1 MRRCDL
7 GGAPTIDLTPPGK
20 RASFF
25 ANNVNRMQQAAIPSP
40 SASAAAASS
49 SSSQNNHDKQ
59 LEEQYYQEF
68 KSLADDEQLHSIK
81 QIIEDDVLAPLI
93 ELHPGQ
99 NAFMVNQLILQ
110 QTKILKLK
118 HIFIHNA
125 KEFELFLRPSKI
137 ANNQISKLQGPLFE
151 LIQNGG
157 VLVID
162 WTNFS
167 NKEKGTYQYLLEDN
181 NNSKN

>member
-1 MRRCDL
+1 
-7 GGAPTIDLTPPGK
+7 
-20 RASFF
+20 
-25 ANNVNRMQQAAIPSP
+25 
-40 SASAAAASS
+40 
-49 SSSQNNHDKQ
+49 
-59 LEEQYYQEF
+59 
-68 KSLADDEQLHSIK
+68 
-81 QIIEDDVLAPLI
+81 
-93 ELHPGQ
+93 
-99 NAFMVNQLILQ
+99 MVNQLILQ